1 MHVVHNRLHSESTLC
16 EGSGIRL
23 EPAKPWSRHHDHC
36 HLIRTSKSRRQ
47 LIFVIHNSNIVVN
60 GDADKIVVLKSDE
73 PVMPPD
79 PNAPKIQIDE
89 DCGEGY
95 AGTNHEKAGST
106 IAAAGDCK

>member
-1 MHVVHNRLHSESTLC
+1 MIIVTW
-16 EGSGIRL
+16 SGR
-23 EPAKPWSRHHDHC
+23 PRG
-36 HLIRTSKSRRQ
+36 RRQ

-95 AGTNHEKAGST
+95 AATNHEKAGST
-106 IAAAGDCK
+106 IAAAGDCKWWQRASWVRVHARQRRSLLD